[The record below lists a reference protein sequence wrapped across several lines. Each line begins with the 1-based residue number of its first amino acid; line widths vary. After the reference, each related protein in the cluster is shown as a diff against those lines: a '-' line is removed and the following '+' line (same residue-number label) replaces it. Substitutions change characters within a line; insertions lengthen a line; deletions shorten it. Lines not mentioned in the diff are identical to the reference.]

1 MSKLGRILLLG
12 AVAVGI
18 VLALSSSPSSGDT
31 RGQATGYGDDVVQPC
46 PPGEDTGPG
55 GEPCL
60 KTFEVAQPASET
72 GGGSGDGSNTVKYA
86 FVGGMILVLGGGF
99 AYLLSYTEFFNRFLR
114 RP

>member
-12 AVAVGI
+12 AVAIGV
-18 VLALSSSPSSGDT
+18 VLALSTSPSSGGT

-60 KTFEVAQPASET
+60 KSFEVAQPASQT
-72 GGGSGDGSNTVKYA
+72 GGGAGGGESNTVKFLFIGA
-86 FVGGMILVLGGGF
+86 MVLVLFGGVV
-99 AYLLSYTEFFNRFLR
+99 YLMTYTDFLSRFR
-114 RP
+114 RS